1 MVCENCEKYHNGS
14 YGSGRFCC
22 SKCARSFST
31 KISRKEINEK
41 VSKKLSGRKINN
53 NGSFTKEQQS
63 KGGKNSTNKRYKQL
77 YDDIDNLS
85 IDDLCK
91 KYSIKNKY
99 ILDKIFIDQNSCCGE
114 CYITEWN
121 NKPIKFHL
129 HHIDGNNKNNLRYN
143 LIFLCPNCHSQTDN
157 YCFCNRNHSEKTK
170 EKLRDYFSSK
180 I

>member
-1 MVCENCEKYHNGS
+1 LAVDLQFYHNLPGWI
-14 YGSGRFCC
+14 YGRADEFPVNI
-22 SKCARSFST
+22 T
-31 KISRKEINEK
+31 M
-41 VSKKLSGRKINN
+41 
-53 NGSFTKEQQS
+53 
-63 KGGKNSTNKRYKQL
+63 YKQL
-77 YDDIDNLS
+77 YDDLDNLS

-99 ILDKIFIDQNSCCGE
+99 ILDKIFIEQNSCCGE